1 MTARVRMLLAAGL
14 IAAGAPSA
22 ASAMPQPA
30 SSPGA
35 ADTGSDGAEPAP
47 STAAP
52 SASDSRQWRTEAQ
65 AGFEYESLSDGRGE
79 WRGLVVEV
87 SRHGSRH
94 RAVHFSARETS
105 RFSLRD
111 RGVAAAVTHPLGR
124 RVTASV
130 DVEASPTHHVLPSWS
145 VGGRAD
151 VRLPRGYVASAALSH
166 RRYDGVMVNLF
177 AAGAERYI
185 ASYRAAYTAYV
196 AHLSGADV
204 AGSHLVR
211 VDRFYGR
218 EGSSLFGVALAAGAE
233 LEHLGSGSI
242 VRTPVR
248 AVSVL
253 GRHWMTPRWA
263 LTYAA
268 GVHDQGTLY
277 TRRGG
282 SVGVRYR
289 F

>member
-1 MTARVRMLLAAGL
+1 MLLATGVIALCTPSATAAAPEPTAGV
-14 IAAGAPSA
+14 AAANTGGEPA
-22 ASAMPQPA
+22 ASAPA
-30 SSPGA
+30 AGGQSAP
-35 ADTGSDGAEPAP
+35 DGLE
-47 STAAP
+47 
-52 SASDSRQWRTEAQ
+52 WRTEAQ
-65 AGFEYESLSDGRGE
+65 AAFEYEALSDGRGD

-94 RAVHFSARETS
+94 RAVHFAARETS

-111 RGVAAAVTHPLGR
+111 RGVAAAVTHPLGS
-124 RVTASV
+124 RVTAAV
-130 DVEASPTHHVLPSWS
+130 DVEASPTHRVLPSWS
-145 VGGRAD
+145 IGGRAD
-151 VRLPRGYVASAALSH
+151 VKLTRGYLASGGLSH
-166 RRYDGVMVNLF
+166 RRYDGTTVNLIT
-177 AAGAERYI
+177 AGVERYVG
-185 ASYRAAYTAYV
+185 SYRAAYTAYV

-218 EGSSLFGVALAAGAE
+218 EGSSLFGVALSAGAE
-233 LEHLGSGSI
+233 LEHLGGGTI

>member
-1 MTARVRMLLAAGL
+1 VIDCIGILLTAGLLAAGT
-14 IAAGAPSA
+14 PSA
-22 ASAMPQPA
+22 AAAAPQPTE
-30 SSPGA
+30 GA
-35 ADTGSDGAEPAP
+35 AAANTGSERAAPAP
-47 STAAP
+47 AAAAP
-52 SASDSRQWRTEAQ
+52 SASDGLEWRTEAQ
-65 AGFEYESLSDGRGE
+65 AAFEYESLSDGRGD

-94 RAVHFSARETS
+94 RAVHLAARETS

-111 RGVAAAVTHPLGR
+111 RGIAAMVTHPLGS
-124 RVTASV
+124 RVTAGI

-145 VGGRAD
+145 LGGRAD
-151 VRLPRGYVASAALSH
+151 VQLTRGYVASAGLSH
-166 RRYDGVMVNLF
+166 RRYDGVTVNLIT
-177 AAGAERYI
+177 AGAERYFG
-185 ASYRAAYTAYV
+185 SYRAAYTAYV

-218 EGSSLFGVALAAGAE
+218 EGSSLFGVALSAGAE
-233 LEHLGSGSI
+233 LEHLGSGTI
-242 VRTPVR
+242 VRTPVG

>member
-1 MTARVRMLLAAGL
+1 MLLAAAS
-14 IAAGAPSA
+14 IAAGTPSAVAAAPQPTADA
-22 ASAMPQPA
+22 ASAN
-30 SSPGA
+30 
-35 ADTGSDGAEPAP
+35 TGSERAASAPAP
-47 STAAP
+47 AAP
-52 SASDSRQWRTEAQ
+52 AAPDGLEWRTEAQ
-65 AGFEYESLSDGRGE
+65 AGLEYESLSDGRGD
-79 WRGLVVEV
+79 WRALVIEV

-94 RAVHFSARETS
+94 RAVHLTARETS

-111 RGVAAAVTHPLGR
+111 RGVAAAVRHPLGR
-124 RVTASV
+124 RVTAGV
-130 DVEASPTHHVLPSWS
+130 DIEASPTHHVLPSWS

-151 VRLPRGYVASAALSH
+151 VQLTRGYVASAGLNH
-166 RRYDGVMVNLF
+166 RRYDDVTVNLLT
-177 AAGAERYI
+177 AGAERYVGN
-185 ASYRAAYTAYV
+185 YRAAYTAYV

-211 VDRFYGR
+211 LDRFYGR
-218 EGSSLFGVALAAGAE
+218 EGSSLFGVALSAGAE
-233 LEHLGSGSI
+233 LEHLGAGTI

-253 GRHWMTPRWA
+253 GRHWLTPRWA

-268 GVHDQGTLY
+268 GMHDQGTLY